1 MGMYGGGGSAPDP
14 DPNIGKAA
22 MKSAQIG
29 EDYLGFMKEQ
39 AAVSNRWAADDR
51 ERYKTVFEPMQDQYI
66 TDAMAGPDYSE
77 VDAAVERAGA
87 DARRQFSLAQGQEE
101 RRLAASG
108 VNPAAGR
115 STEAT
120 RRSELT
126 EALGTT
132 GARNTTRLQQRN
144 RAEDK
149 NDAEVANA
157 INMGSGM
164 AVNPATSLG
173 LSNNA
178 TSQGFSGAMQGY
190 GQQGQMLNTQY
201 NQQLQTWKADQQ
213 QSSSMMGGLGSVAGL
228 GMSLAMSSKD
238 YKEDKRPARGVL
250 EVANSMPVEE
260 WSYKDGIADEGRHI
274 GPYAEDF
281 QAATGKGDGK
291 TIPMQDMMG
300 VTLGAVQELSRKVDK
315 LEGGKGP
322 KKRSV
327 MDREMTEGMQTG
339 PAPRSIAGAAQ

>member
-1 MGMYGGGGSAPDP
+1 
-14 DPNIGKAA
+14 
-22 MKSAQIG
+22 
-29 EDYLGFMKEQ
+29 
-39 AAVSNRWAADDR
+39 
-51 ERYKTVFEPMQDQYI
+51 
-66 TDAMAGPDYSE
+66 
-77 VDAAVERAGA
+77 
-87 DARRQFSLAQGQEE
+87 
-101 RRLAASG
+101 
-108 VNPAAGR
+108 
-115 STEAT
+115 
-120 RRSELT
+120 
-126 EALGTT
+126 
-132 GARNTTRLQQRN
+132 
-144 RAEDK
+144 
-149 NDAEVANA
+149 
-157 INMGSGM
+157 
-164 AVNPATSLG
+164 
-173 LSNNA
+173 
-178 TSQGFSGAMQGY
+178 
-190 GQQGQMLNTQY
+190 
-201 NQQLQTWKADQQ
+201 
-213 QSSSMMGGLGSVAGL
+213 MMGGLGSVAGL